1 MSHVSFFWSVGNNFG
16 SDLAKKINKKHQD
29 FFKVILILP
38 PVWLLNLGSDLSINN
53 IVQLDSADTKNVSQ
67 DAVNKVLE
75 LMEKWKYPNFRGKF

>member
-1 MSHVSFFWSVGNNFG
+1 MSKF
-16 SDLAKKINKKHQD
+16 L

-38 PVWLLNLGSDLSINN
+38 PAWVSNLGSDLSINN
-53 IVQLDSADTKNVSQ
+53 EVWLDSTDTKIASQ